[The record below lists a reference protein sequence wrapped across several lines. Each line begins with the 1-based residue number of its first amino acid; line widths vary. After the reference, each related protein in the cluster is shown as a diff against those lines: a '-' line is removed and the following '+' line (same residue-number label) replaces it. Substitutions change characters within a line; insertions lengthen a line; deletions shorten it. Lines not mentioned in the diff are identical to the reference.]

1 MIEGKRVLITGGAGF
16 IGTHVAERLA
26 PHNEVT
32 LLDIDL
38 EHVLRFSPLGD
49 NDSVRK
55 IQGDVRDQEIV
66 EEEVARCDVLL
77 HYASILGVKKVID
90 NARDT
95 IDTIILGVRNV
106 MEAARKND
114 RIERIVY
121 ISTSEVYGDT
131 MDMTEGAPGLVGT
144 SNDPRL
150 CYASAKL
157 MGEHQVWAYHRDFQL
172 PTVIVRPFNIYGPYR
187 TASHA
192 SGLFAVKALVG
203 EDLTLHGD
211 GSQLRSWCYIDDFC
225 DGMLACI
232 EKESA
237 IGEDFNL
244 GCPVTATT
252 IYDLAQRTIR
262 LAESESRLITTAHTF
277 SDIGVRLANT
287 DKARASLG
295 YVPQYDLDAG
305 LTPTIAWYREHLS
318 EFEHWLQRPLVDRS
332 TAGYARIPQ

>member
-1 MIEGKRVLITGGAGF
+1 M
-16 IGTHVAERLA
+16 GTHVAERLA

-38 EHVLRFSPLGD
+38 EHVLRFSALGD
-49 NDSVRK
+49 DDSVRK
-55 IQGDVRDQEIV
+55 VLGDVRDQELM
-66 EEEVARCDVLL
+66 EEEVARCEVLL
-77 HYASILGVKKVID
+77 HYASILGVKRVIN

-121 ISTSEVYGDT
+121 VSTSEVYGDT
-131 MDMTEGAPGLVGT
+131 MDMAEGAPAAVGT
-144 SNDPRL
+144 NNDPRL

-172 PTVIVRPFNIYGPYR
+172 PTVIVRPFNTYGRYR

-192 SGLFAVKALVG
+192 LGLFVVKALAG

-211 GSQLRSWCYIDDFC
+211 GSQIRSWCYIDDFC
-225 DGMLACI
+225 DGMLACL
-232 EKESA
+232 ERESA

-244 GCPVTATT
+244 GSPLTATT

-262 LAESESRLITTAHTF
+262 LTESDSRLISTVHTF
-277 SDIGVRLANT
+277 SDIGVRIANA
-287 DKARASLG
+287 DKASALLSFEPR
-295 YVPQYDLDAG
+295 YDLDAG

-318 EFEHWLQRPLVDRS
+318 EFGHWLERPVSDHS
-332 TAGYARIPQ
+332 AAGYERIPR